1 MRDLEI
7 PFILALSNSSRHGTV
22 KTKVTKLRFPDA
34 FLATL
39 CATSRARRLQ
49 KKHQGNEVL

>member
-22 KTKVTKLRFPDA
+22 KTKVTKLRFLDA
-34 FLATL
+34 FSAIVLSCWSHIVL
-39 CATSRARRLQ
+39 P